1 METVIF
7 RRIALMVMMMTSMM
21 VNMAKSELHYVGGN
35 KFSWAPNV
43 NLTQWSMHQH
53 FYVHDWLYFG
63 YDRHMQNVLE
73 VNKTSYENCIDKDF
87 IKNITRGGG
96 KDVIELKEV
105 KTYYFLSSGGFCWNG
120 LKVVINV
127 ENVAPTPSP
136 GHNKSSSCTIGI
148 NQNLVILLI
157 LMWGIIIFK

>member
-7 RRIALMVMMMTSMM
+7 RRIVLMVMMTSMM

-53 FYVHDWLYFG
+53 FYVHDWL
-63 YDRHMQNVLE
+63 L
-73 VNKTSYENCIDKDF
+73 NKTSYENCIDKDF

-120 LKVVINV
+120 LKVAINV

-157 LMWGIIIFK
+157 LLWGIIIFK

>member
-1 METVIF
+1 M
-7 RRIALMVMMMTSMM
+7 
-21 VNMAKSELHYVGGN
+21 G
-35 KFSWAPNV
+35 
-43 NLTQWSMHQH
+43 
-53 FYVHDWLYFG
+53 
-63 YDRHMQNVLE
+63 RHMQNVLE
-73 VNKTSYENCIDKDF
+73 VNKISYENCIDKDF

-120 LKVVINV
+120 LKVAINV
-127 ENVAPTPSP
+127 ENAAPSPLP
-136 GHNKSSSCTIGI
+136 GHNKSSSCTVGI

>member
-7 RRIALMVMMMTSMM
+7 RRIVLMVMMTSMM

-53 FYVHDWLYFG
+53 FY
-63 YDRHMQNVLE
+63 
-73 VNKTSYENCIDKDF
+73 TSYENCIDKDF

-120 LKVVINV
+120 LKVAINV

-157 LMWGIIIFK
+157 LLWGIIIFK